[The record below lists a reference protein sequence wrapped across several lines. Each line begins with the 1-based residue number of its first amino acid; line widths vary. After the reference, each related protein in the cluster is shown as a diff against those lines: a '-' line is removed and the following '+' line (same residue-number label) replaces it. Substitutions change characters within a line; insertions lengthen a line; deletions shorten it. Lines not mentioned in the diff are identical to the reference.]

1 MHPRTCFVI
10 HFAKH
15 FFCFPRFSEAFSSQV
30 QLAKRFFTARRVH
43 NRFVFRWNDST
54 PKKMCVGG
62 GGRGS
67 GEREVVFPDF
77 KAMLVR
83 PPFHTHRVALFVV
96 LSPKEMSDSFTS
108 SCLCFCIVL
117 SVVCICVHCRDF
129 PGVQLSF

>member
-1 MHPRTCFVI
+1 MRKDFSLPEEYTTVLSFVGM
-10 HFAKH
+10 
-15 FFCFPRFSEAFSSQV
+15 
-30 QLAKRFFTARRVH
+30 
-43 NRFVFRWNDST
+43 T
-54 PKKMCVGG
+54 PLQKKKMVM